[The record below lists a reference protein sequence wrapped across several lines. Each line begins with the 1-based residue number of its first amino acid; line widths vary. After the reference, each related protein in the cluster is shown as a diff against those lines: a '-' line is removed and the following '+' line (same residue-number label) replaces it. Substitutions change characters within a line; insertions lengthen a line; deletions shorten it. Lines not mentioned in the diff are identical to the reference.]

1 MRISTSWA
9 QQLGVNAM
17 NAQQVKMSKTQMQ
30 LSAGLTNLTPSDDP
44 AAAVKALSLQESID
58 KTTQYQENIEVTRA
72 RLSIEEGGLQ
82 TAENIIFRAKELTV
96 QALNSTLTLS
106 DREAIKSEI
115 DQLLQ
120 EMVGVANTKNANG
133 EYIFSGDLS
142 TTPAVAWDAEV
153 GSYVYQGGV
162 NQRVLDIAPERRV
175 ADGDLGSN
183 LFSNITSIS
192 QEANTTVNGVEIN
205 QRSVF
210 DTLQSL
216 SKALSQEYEVPEAAL
231 TGDRFVRFGMD
242 YSTPVTVPV
251 TPSLATTFTLTS
263 DVGRTIE
270 GTTPVSFP
278 LNYDI
283 ATGGENRVF
292 DLVAD
297 GGAPQKIILA
307 SNYANQNELVDDI
320 QSQIDATGS
329 TIAGLVE
336 VDPTANPIKFKS
348 ISTAANPTLEVFE
361 SIVADPPVYNDFVG
375 DAGFGIPTQSG
386 SGDPLLLIS
395 GSSGVLLDFSIKN
408 AVFDL
413 EIDGNTETIT
423 LSGDYTTATALADL
437 ASDFEAQILGTSL
450 ESLVEIDG
458 TADPLQFNYIGGS
471 LSPSMTLT
479 QNASAL
485 VPDNFLVDAGF
496 TAGDIAQ
503 PVTVTLNENY
513 ADLDAV
519 VKAINLDPTLAAI
532 NVEAR
537 SNGNQIEF
545 VSTTEGKDSSV
556 SIYQGTGTFLT
567 DFGFA
572 TGSTG
577 EGADLSGS
585 ISGAKTLTFST
596 PLDYS
601 VTSAVF
607 ELADESGNSQIIILD
622 ASYTDHAEL
631 VKAIQDQINASPIE
645 GKIEVDTSANPIT
658 FKSISSGTSAAVQIN
673 QISGDF
679 LKDNGFTSGDTGRV
693 FSKTGNDV
701 LADLDTALDNFLRV
715 RTTVGARMHALDDQ
729 ENQNEKFI
737 VDIQTT
743 LSDVQDL
750 DYAEAISRFNIEQ
763 TALQAAQQAYSRVQN
778 LSLFNYL

>member
-82 TAENIIFRAKELTV
+82 TAENVIFRAKELTV
-96 QALNSTLTLS
+96 QALNSTLTLQ

-183 LFSNITSIS
+183 IFSNITSVS

-216 SKALSQEYEVPEAAL
+216 SKALSAQYEVPEAVIS
-231 TGDRFVRFGMD
+231 GDRFMRLGAD
-242 YSTPVTVPV
+242 YSA
-251 TPSLATTFTLTS
+251 PSTTTFDLIS
-263 DVGRTIE
+263 DVGRTLT
-270 GTTPVSFP
+270 GTNTLSFSP
-278 LNYDI
+278 ALDYSGVNNADF
-283 ATGGENRVF
+283 N
-292 DLVAD
+292 LVVD
-297 GGAPQKIILA
+297 GGAAVPIVLDGTYSSQQELLADINEKISLSPLSGVI
-307 SNYANQNELVDDI
+307 EV
-320 QSQIDATGS
+320 DATADPIQFKTLS
-329 TIAGLVE
+329 TEISPTLQITATGNGLTDFSAAAGLVG
-336 VDPTANPIKFKS
+336 
-348 ISTAANPTLEVFE
+348 
-361 SIVADPPVYNDFVG
+361 VG
-375 DAGFGIPTQSG
+375 QI
-386 SGDPLLLIS
+386 
-395 GSSGVLLDFSIKN
+395 
-408 AVFDL
+408 
-413 EIDGNTETIT
+413 
-423 LSGDYTTATALADL
+423 
-437 ASDFEAQILGTSL
+437 AS
-450 ESLVEIDG
+450 
-458 TADPLQFNYIGGS
+458 
-471 LSPSMTLT
+471 
-479 QNASAL
+479 
-485 VPDNFLVDAGF
+485 
-496 TAGDIAQ
+496 
-503 PVTVTLNENY
+503 PVTVTLNAEY
-513 ADLDAV
+513 ANLDAV
-519 VKAINLDPTLAAI
+519 VSAINDPSNGLAAI
-532 NVEAR
+532 GIEAR
-537 SNGNQIEF
+537 SNGNNIEF
-545 VSTTEGKDSSV
+545 VSTTKGKESSV
-556 SIYQGTGTFLT
+556 SIYDEDPVNGSFLT
-567 DFGFA
+567 DFGF
-572 TGSTG
+572 STG
-577 EGADLSGS
+577 VTGKGVDLGGGVIGTKVSEVFNYS
-585 ISGAKTLTFST
+585 AST
-596 PLDYS
+596 SSPAS
-601 VTSAVF
+601 F
-607 ELADESGNSQIIILD
+607 ELNDEAGNKQIITLD
-622 ASYTDHAEL
+622 ADYGSHDKLIE
-631 VKAIQDQINASPIE
+631 AIQNQINGSAIE
-645 GKIEVDTSANPIT
+645 GKIEVDPSANPIT

-673 QISGDF
+673 QVSGDF

-715 RTTVGARMHALDDQ
+715 RTTVGARMRALDDQ

-743 LSDVQDL
+743 LSNVQDL
-750 DYAEAISRFNIEQ
+750 DYAEAISRFNLEQ
-763 TALQAAQQAYSRVQN
+763 TALEAAQQAYSRVQN
-778 LSLFNYL
+778 LSLFNFL